1 MTGDDFDWLST
12 SALGEA
18 ACVTM
23 VKTADVDAVVRGFG
37 GIAREARTIPFAEAG
52 NDLEEAY
59 AIAVCRRGEYVV
71 AIEVNGFQGSRPE
84 VLRRVSRLGET
95 VSTFWNINA
104 LTRFS
109 YAVDGRIKTAFEA
122 GAHSW
127 KNGEDP
133 DCLAPLLA
141 EIDWEA
147 GHWRTGL
154 LLLAA
159 RLTGQ
164 PFTEDWLS
172 GDVLVAPI
180 AEHLEDV
187 HPVTP
192 GFEPLEYQHPV
203 LAAALHRAE
212 DEPLLTVAR
221 AAVDEVVAAAGL
233 TGVPGGGIEFDELVR
248 MARYE
253 AGASRYGGYAPDAD
267 RLRLLALDAVRA
279 LETAPNPLTAAFK
292 TIDAA
297 KLAKQLDC
305 LDPAPMLAGFL
316 DLVGNPPAPSGADGA
331 RAGTGG
337 PLERHAWIAD
347 HWLGLAASIT
357 YARGVPLDTVAAAFG
372 GIAVGAGPV
381 SLTDTPQVALRR
393 EGDWT
398 IAIAFNRSPF
408 AHEIVDALRSHTTVL
423 NVGWETRGNKLAY
436 YAQPGHDVAVIRPGQ
451 GDVPAS
457 LASHTTSLP
466 APAGN
471 TAVWLLALGEAVTGI
486 AFTPEGLDAHHTL
499 LRPG

>member
-1 MTGDDFDWLST
+1 MTEDDFDWLTT
-12 SALGEA
+12 SPLGEA

-23 VKTADVDAVVRGFG
+23 VKTTDVDAVMRGFG
-37 GIAREARTIPFAEAG
+37 GVAGEARTIPFAEAG
-52 NDLEEAY
+52 NDLDEAY
-59 AIAVCRRGEYVV
+59 AVAVCRQGEYVV

-95 VSTFWNINA
+95 VSAFWNIEA

-109 YAVDGRIKTAFEA
+109 YAVDGRVETAFEA
-122 GAHSW
+122 GADSW
-127 KNGEDP
+127 KEGEDP
-133 DCLAPLLA
+133 DCLAPLVA

-164 PFTEDWLS
+164 TFTEDWLD
-172 GDVLVAPI
+172 GEVLVAPI

-192 GFEPLEYQHPV
+192 GFESLEYQHPV

-212 DEPLLTVAR
+212 DELLLTVAR
-221 AAVDEVVAAAGL
+221 AAVDEVVASA
-233 TGVPGGGIEFDELVR
+233 GVPGGDTEFDELVR

-253 AGASRYGGYAPDAD
+253 AGASGYGSYASGAD
-267 RLRLLALDAVRA
+267 RLQLVALDAVRA
-279 LETAPNPLTAAFK
+279 LRTAPNPLTAAFK

-297 KLAKQLDC
+297 KLAKQLDR
-305 LDPAPMLAGFL
+305 LDPAPMLARFL
-316 DLVGNPPAPSGADGA
+316 ELLGSPPAPSGADGA
-331 RAGTGG
+331 RASTGG
-337 PLERHAWIAD
+337 PLERHAWITD

-357 YARGVPLDTVAAAFG
+357 YARSAQLDTIAAAFG
-372 GIAVGAGPV
+372 GIAFGAGPV
-381 SLTDTPQVALRR
+381 SLTDTEQVALRR
-393 EGDWT
+393 EDDWT

-408 AHEIVDALRSHTTVL
+408 AHEIVDALRPHTTVL
-423 NVGWETRGNKLAY
+423 NVGWETRGNQLAY
-436 YAQPGHDVAVIRPGQ
+436 YARPGHEVNVIRPGQ
-451 GDVPAS
+451 GDVPTP
-457 LASHTTSLP
+457 LASYTRSLP

-471 TAVWLLALGEAVTGI
+471 AAPWLLALGEAVTGI
-486 AFTPEGLDAHHTL
+486 TFTPERLDAQHTL

>member
-1 MTGDDFDWLST
+1 MTEDDFDWLST
-12 SALGEA
+12 SPLGEA

-23 VKTADVDAVVRGFG
+23 VKTTDVDAVVRGFG
-37 GIAREARTIPFAEAG
+37 GMAGKARTISFAEAG
-52 NDLEEAY
+52 DDLDEAY
-59 AIAVCRRGEYVV
+59 AVAVCRQGEYVV
-71 AIEVNGFQGSRPE
+71 AIEANGFQGSRPE

-95 VSTFWNINA
+95 VSAFWNIEA

-122 GAHSW
+122 SADSS
-127 KNGEDP
+127 KEGEEP
-133 DCLAPLLA
+133 DCLAPLVA

-154 LLLAA
+154 LLLAS

-172 GDVLVAPI
+172 GEVLVAPI
-180 AEHLEDV
+180 AEHLEDM

-192 GFEPLEYQHPV
+192 GYESLEYQHPV
-203 LAAALHRAE
+203 LAAALLRAE
-212 DEPLLTVAR
+212 DEALLTVAH
-221 AAVDEVVAAAGL
+221 AAVDEVVASAGL
-233 TGVPGGGIEFDELVR
+233 TGVPDGGIEFDELTR

-253 AGASRYGGYAPDAD
+253 AGASGYGGYAPGAD

-279 LETAPNPLTAAFK
+279 LRTAPNPLTAAFK

-297 KLAKQLDC
+297 KLAKQLDR

-316 DLVGNPPAPSGADGA
+316 ALLGSPPPPSGADGA
-331 RAGTGG
+331 SAGAGG
-337 PLERHAWIAD
+337 PLERHAWITD

-357 YARGVPLDTVAAAFG
+357 YARSVPLDTVAAAFG
-372 GIAVGAGPV
+372 GIAFGAGPV

-398 IAIAFNRSPF
+398 IAIGFNRSPF
-408 AHEIVDALRSHTTVL
+408 AHEIVDALRPLTTVV

-436 YAQPGHDVAVIRPGQ
+436 FAQTGHDVAVVRPGH
-451 GDVPAS
+451 GDVPAP
-457 LASHTTSLP
+457 LVPYTTSLP
-466 APAGN
+466 APAGD
-471 TAVWLLALGEAVTGI
+471 AAPWLLALGEAITGI
-486 AFTPEGLDAHHTL
+486 SFTPEGLDTQHTL

>member
-1 MTGDDFDWLST
+1 VVTEDDFDWLST
-12 SALGEA
+12 SPLGEA

-37 GIAREARTIPFAEAG
+37 GMAGEARTVSFAEAG
-52 NDLEEAY
+52 DELGQAY
-59 AIAVCRRGEYVV
+59 AVAVCRRGEYVV
-71 AIEVNGFQGSRPE
+71 AVETNGFQGSRPE

-95 VSTFWNINA
+95 VSAFWDVEA

-109 YAVDGRIKTAFEA
+109 YAADGRVKTAFEA
-122 GAHSW
+122 GAGSA
-127 KNGEDP
+127 KDGEDP
-133 DCLAPLLA
+133 DCLAPLVA

-147 GHWRTGL
+147 GHRRTGL

-159 RLTGQ
+159 RVTGQ
-164 PFTEDWLS
+164 PFGEDWLS
-172 GDVLVAPI
+172 GEVLVAPI

-192 GFEPLEYQHPV
+192 GFESLEYRHPV

-212 DEPLLTVAR
+212 DEPLLAVAR
-221 AAVDEVVAAAGL
+221 AAVGEVAASA
-233 TGVPGGGIEFDELVR
+233 GVPSGDVEFDELIR

-253 AGASRYGGYAPDAD
+253 AGWSGYGGHASGAD
-267 RLRLLALDAVRA
+267 RLRLVALDAVRA
-279 LETAPNPLTAAFK
+279 LRTAPNPLTAAFK

-297 KLAKQLDC
+297 ELAQQLDRR
-305 LDPAPMLAGFL
+305 DPAPMLAGFL
-316 DLVGNPPAPSGADGA
+316 DLLGNPPAPSGADGA

-337 PLERHAWIAD
+337 PLERHAWITD

-357 YARGVPLDTVAAAFG
+357 YARSAPPETVAAAFG
-372 GIAVGAGPV
+372 AVPFGAGPV
-381 SLTDTPQVALRR
+381 SLTDTEQVALRR
-393 EGDWT
+393 ENDWT

-408 AHEIVDALRSHTTVL
+408 AHRVVDTLRPHTTVL

-436 YAQPGHDVAVIRPGQ
+436 YARPGHDVAVIRPGQ
-451 GDVPAS
+451 GDVPAP
-457 LASHTTSLP
+457 LAPFTTSLP

-471 TAVWLLALGEAVTGI
+471 AAAWLLALGEAVTGI
-486 AFTPEGLDAHHTL
+486 AFTPEVLDAHHTL